1 MIGTK
6 VASMI
11 LDSRQ
16 LNFYKVNP
24 TASGNCAL
32 FCQPDKTW
40 KLRSLIRLPKPCRV
54 LGVGSNFEGLT
65 THWLREARCNADTC

>member
-16 LNFYKVNP
+16 LNFYKVSP
-24 TASGNCAL
+24 S
-32 FCQPDKTW
+32 CQRHILQP
-40 KLRSLIRLPKPCRV
+40 L
-54 LGVGSNFEGLT
+54 
-65 THWLREARCNADTC
+65 

>member
-16 LNFYKVNP
+16 LNFYKVSP
-24 TASGNCAL
+24 PAYT
-32 FCQPDKTW
+32 CQTDGVLLTD
-40 KLRSLIRLPKPCRV
+40 LGQLIFAKRLPRP
-54 LGVGSNFEGLT
+54 
-65 THWLREARCNADTC
+65 WRCQLSPRP

>member
-16 LNFYKVNP
+16 LNFYKVSL
-24 TASGNCAL
+24 TAWGNSCHAGMAWTSQAHPL
-32 FCQPDKTW
+32 M
-40 KLRSLIRLPKPCRV
+40 KPI
-54 LGVGSNFEGLT
+54 
-65 THWLREARCNADTC
+65 